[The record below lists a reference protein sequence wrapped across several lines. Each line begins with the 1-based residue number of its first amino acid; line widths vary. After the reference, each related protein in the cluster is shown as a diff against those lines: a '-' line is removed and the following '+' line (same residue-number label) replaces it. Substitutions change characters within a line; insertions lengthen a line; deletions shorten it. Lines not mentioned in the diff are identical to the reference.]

1 MATQKVTCASRLL
14 VAACC
19 LSKSAA
25 SSRAMAVLPKWAFS
39 LILFAVA
46 LLGAL
51 LARLAQRKGRVFGFA
66 AVDKKCAVENEA
78 IAEQHPMVNQQLP

>member
-1 MATQKVTCASRLL
+1 
-14 VAACC
+14 
-19 LSKSAA
+19 
-25 SSRAMAVLPKWAFS
+25 MAVLPKWAFS

-66 AVDKKCAVENEA
+66 AVDKRCAVEA
-78 IAEQHPMVNQQLP
+78 IAEKHPMVNQQLP